1 MKDRFA
7 GHDGE
12 RNGERNGARDG
23 RTKRGGNPKLA
34 ASKSQNEYQ
43 PQSES
48 SPDTQ
53 TRTRASIG
61 HVAPDGPRSHF
72 DLFEAVTEKEEEFR
86 GEECVTVRI
95 PGYIRESIERYQ
107 ALQFTS
113 SPPSLAVIGCAAVYG
128 GVRTIGG
135 MDVVRDLL
143 DHRERVKRV
152 SSASD
157 GHVYNLITSQFGSF
171 PADIIPAYGSGIR
184 SFNLKLSEGVRSAVG
199 GLAGSLCIGIGT
211 LAGLAL
217 SDMFRAEDSTIVDH
231 RMWMD
236 QAMQAFISLCQARS
250 AAYEVAIEMLELS
263 GAKRAK
269 SRMRVVR

>member
-1 MKDRFA
+1 MKDRFT
-7 GHDGE
+7 GQDGE
-12 RNGERNGARDG
+12 RNEARNKAG
-23 RTKRGGNPKLA
+23 RK
-34 ASKSQNEYQ
+34 SKSQSEYQ
-43 PQSES
+43 SESQS

-113 SPPSLAVIGCAAVYG
+113 SPPPLSVIGCAAVYG

-157 GHVYNLITSQFGSF
+157 GHIYNLITSQFGSF
-171 PADIIPAYGSGIR
+171 PADIIPAYGSGVR

-199 GLAGSLCIGIGT
+199 GLAGSLCIGVGT

-217 SDMFRAEDSTIVDH
+217 SDMFRVEDSTIVDH
-231 RMWMD
+231 RVWMD

>member
-7 GHDGE
+7 GQDGV
-12 RNGERNGARDG
+12 R
-23 RTKRGGNPKLA
+23 RGK
-34 ASKSQNEYQ
+34 SKSQNESHE
-43 PQSES
+43 SES
-48 SPDTQ
+48 ESTPDPQ

-113 SPPSLAVIGCAAVYG
+113 SPPPLSVIGCAAVYG
-128 GVRTIGG
+128 GVKTIGT
-135 MDVVRDLL
+135 MDVVRALI
-143 DHRERVKRV
+143 DHRARIVRV
-152 SSASD
+152 SSAAD
-157 GHVYNLITSQFGSF
+157 GHVYNLVTSQFGNF
-171 PADIIPAYGSGIR
+171 PADIIPAYGSGVR
-184 SFNLKLSEGVRSAVG
+184 SFNLKLSEGVRAAVG
-199 GLAGSLCIGIGT
+199 GLAGSLCIGVGT

-231 RMWMD
+231 RTWMD
-236 QAMQAFISLCQARS
+236 QAMQAFIQLCAARS
-250 AAYEVAIEMLELS
+250 AAYEVAVEMLEMS
-263 GAKRAK
+263 GAKKVK